1 MIDPTTFPPN
11 YFGNLF
17 LVFVRVGAMLFTAP
31 LLSGR
36 TVPTVLKVGLAL
48 LLAFLLVP
56 VNQGHFAEV
65 PFEWLPLSLLV
76 MKELG
81 VGVIVG
87 FVANLVFSAM
97 QLAGQFMGLQ
107 IGFSLA
113 NVLDPV
119 YSQSVSILDQ
129 LYTVMAGLIF
139 LAIDGHHMLILAIQ
153 QTLDLVPVGTL
164 DINGPMINQLI
175 MLTSGVFVAAVRIA
189 LPIIASLLLA
199 DIAMGLMS
207 RTLPQMNVFIVGMPV
222 KLFVGFV
229 VLLFTLPSVSGL
241 VGDMFRSSFVDLQ
254 NVLKVSTA
262 A

>member
-1 MIDPTTFPPN
+1 MLNLSTFPPN

-17 LVFVRVGAMLFTAP
+17 LVFVRVGAMIFTAP

-36 TVPTVLKVGLAL
+36 TVPSILKVGLAL
-48 LLAFLLVP
+48 LLTFLLVP
-56 VNQGHFAEV
+56 INQAQFAEV

-81 VGVIVG
+81 VGIIVG
-87 FVANLVFSAM
+87 FVANMVFSAM
-97 QLAGQFMGLQ
+97 QMAGQFIGLQ

-119 YSQSVSILDQ
+119 FQQSVSILDQ
-129 LYTVMAGLIF
+129 LYTMLAGLIF

-153 QTLDLVPVGTL
+153 QTLDLVPIGAL
-164 DINGPMINQLI
+164 NISGAMDEQLI
-175 MLTSGVFVAAVRIA
+175 RLTAGVFLASVRIA
-189 LPIIASLLLA
+189 LPVMAALLLA
-199 DIAMGLMS
+199 DIALGLMS

-222 KLFVGFV
+222 KLFVGFLV
-229 VLLFTLPSVSGL
+229 VLFTLPSVNSLAGE
-241 VGDMFRSSFVDLQ
+241 MFRSSFIDLQ
-254 NVLKVSTA
+254 NVLKLSA